1 MNYINCN
8 QNFKISQ
15 VNSESLIIG
24 IDIGSTFHFARAFD
38 WRGKELDKTFKFKNS
53 LEGFN
58 SFYSWIK
65 QVATM
70 NNKISFIAGFE
81 PTGHYWFPFG
91 EYLKD
96 NNIQLVMVNP
106 YHVKRTKE
114 LDDNLQTK
122 NDLKDP
128 KVIAMLVRDGRFNFP
143 YIPEGIYAD
152 LRNMDRIR
160 ESIIENINSI
170 KNKIHRWFSIYFP
183 EYKDIYAEI
192 DSKSGLLILKQ
203 VSLPKDIAALGADK
217 IVELWKKQKLR
228 AVGIKKAK
236 KLEEAAKNSIGCKN
250 GSSSAKFEIKFLID
264 EYEHQQEQ
272 LKTVE
277 EELKKLCENIPH
289 IEEIAKIKGIGK
301 ATATSFVSEI
311 GDIKRFNS
319 SKQLQKYAGLAL
331 IENSSGK
338 HKGLTKIS
346 KRGRKKLRTILF
358 RVALPLI
365 IKNKEFSSI
374 YSYYLDRKDNPLK
387 KKQALIAIC
396 CKLIRV
402 FYAIL
407 SKGIKY
413 DEKKLLEDIKRPA
426 RLVA

>member
-24 IDIGSTFHFARAFD
+24 IDIGSTLHFARTFD

-58 SFYSWIK
+58 SFYSWIN
-65 QVATM
+65 QVAIK
-70 NNKISFIAGFE
+70 NNKTSFIAGFE

-96 NNIQLVMVNP
+96 KNIQIVMVNP
-106 YHVKRTKE
+106 YHVKRSKE

-128 KVIAMLVRDGRFNFP
+128 KVIAMLVKDGRFNFP
-143 YIPEGIYAD
+143 YIPEGVFAD

-160 ESIIENINSI
+160 EGIVDNLNSI
-170 KNKIHRWFSIYFP
+170 KNKIHRWLNIYFP

-192 DSKSGLLILKQ
+192 DSKSGFLTLKQ
-203 VSLPKDIAALGADK
+203 VALPKEIVTLGADG
-217 IVELWKKQKLR
+217 IVKLWKEQKLR
-228 AVGIKKAK
+228 AVGLEKAK
-236 KLEEAAKNSIGCKN
+236 KFVEAAKNSIGCKN
-250 GSSSAKFEIKFLID
+250 GSISAKFEIKLLID
-264 EYEHQQEQ
+264 EYEYQEKQ
-272 LKTVE
+272 LKIVE
-277 EELKKLCENIPH
+277 EELEKLCETIPH
-289 IEEIAKIKGIGK
+289 IKEIAKIKGIGK
-301 ATATSFVSEI
+301 TTAISFVAEI
-311 GDIKRFNS
+311 GDVRRFNS

-338 HKGLTKIS
+338 HKGITKIS

-374 YSYYLDRKDNPLK
+374 YHYYLDRKDNPLK
-387 KKQALIAIC
+387 KKQALIVIC
-396 CKLIRV
+396 CKLIRI

-407 SKGIKY
+407 SKGIRY
-413 DEKKLLEDIKRPA
+413 DEKKVLEDIKRPDK
-426 RLVA
+426 LVA